1 MKIFQ
6 QSNYSINVKKDKPEI
21 QYLVLVFG
29 TRYETNSYEPNS
41 SYPVPDCNVFGHE
54 NKETLKEHIDYLE
67 KERKEYR
74 FFDVTEGKSAVK
86 IDLSFVPKVPIK
98 RGE

>member
-1 MKIFQ
+1 MTKFFLEG
-6 QSNYSINVKKDKPEI
+6 NYSINVKKDRPNI

-29 TRYETNSYEPNS
+29 TRYETDGWGGNSQ
-41 SYPVPDCNVFGHE
+41 VPECKVFGHE
-54 NKETLKEHIDYLE
+54 NNESLKEHIDYLE

-86 IDLSFVPKVPIK
+86 IDFSFVPKGPIK